1 MKNVPS
7 GVSEISETENVCD
20 RARQQCNLVEKKTR
34 RIQWYVELG
43 VGVRIGRDTWVVTR
57 SKSDSN
63 PIEDKKRQRWT
74 QSRRA
79 KGRAGAENQ
88 GGSNGSHGAEMA
100 NVSGEIMRFRCGA

>member
-63 PIEDKKRQRWT
+63 PIEDKKTAKMGPIEAGKGSSWCRK
-74 QSRRA
+74 SRRI
-79 KGRAGAENQ
+79 EW
-88 GGSNGSHGAEMA
+88 
-100 NVSGEIMRFRCGA
+100 